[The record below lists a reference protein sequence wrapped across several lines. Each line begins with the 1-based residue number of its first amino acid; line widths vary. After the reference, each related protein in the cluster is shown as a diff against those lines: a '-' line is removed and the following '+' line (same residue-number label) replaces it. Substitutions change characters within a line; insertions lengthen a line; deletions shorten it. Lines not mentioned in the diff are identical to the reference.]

1 MLPTE
6 LLIGPIYIVMGL
18 LLTLQKLMQLALVDV
33 LLILSS
39 IAAVCWIVPQKNGRG
54 RLVLPC
60 RIEITVTPP

>member
-1 MLPTE
+1 
-6 LLIGPIYIVMGL
+6 MGL